1 MELDL
6 DLIKDIYDDWNSN
19 KSEYDTM
26 YKYYKGE
33 TDAIS
38 NYKMVTKRSNN
49 KINTNF
55 LKSLLMKK
63 SLILLQI
70 RLPIQVDLVM
80 RRL

>member
-1 MELDL
+1 MYGGDALNGNRFKF
-6 DLIKDIYDDWNSN
+6 IKRNIWRLEF
-19 KSEYDTM
+19 KKQEYNTM

-55 LKSLLMKK
+55 LKSLLMKR
-63 SLILLQI
+63 SLILL
-70 RLPIQVDLVM
+70 
-80 RRL
+80 